1 MWVALLLN
9 LICGV
14 VVTIWATLNT
24 DAEVWGLGLLFNTTL
39 AIIIAGPR
47 NCRPASWPPF
57 EYLPLLAAFS
67 TPFCMIFLGVTVDE
81 PDDARALLWLVLVC
95 MAALVVAELWTLAT
109 AKENDGGP
117 TETIDNP
124 TETIDNPT
132 GSETSRTNARV
143 EVVEVDEQGRE
154 IAAATGDP
162 EIASQDS
169 AAAGYAPPPPP
180 GASIVRV
187 AFARACVAAIIDMT
201 PAVAIHSAK
210 RPPATTTEVRLRA
223 LGRLMPFV
231 RSDRLPRRYLVPLS
245 AFIQTQRQNET
256 MLVFPASTVLTSDHP
271 GGGCDRRGER
281 RRGQRAL

>member
-1 MWVALLLN
+1 MN
-9 LICGV
+9 
-14 VVTIWATLNT
+14 
-24 DAEVWGLGLLFNTTL
+24 
-39 AIIIAGPR
+39 
-47 NCRPASWPPF
+47 
-57 EYLPLLAAFS
+57 PL
-67 TPFCMIFLGVTVDE
+67 
-81 PDDARALLWLVLVC
+81 DDA
-95 MAALVVAELWTLAT
+95 AT
-109 AKENDGGP
+109 AAPAVAGTTTVAKSVPLD
-117 TETIDNP
+117 
-124 TETIDNPT
+124 
-132 GSETSRTNARV
+132 S
-143 EVVEVDEQGRE
+143 QE
-154 IAAATGDP
+154 IAEATGDP

-187 AFARACVAAIIDMT
+187 AFARACVAAIIDMA

-231 RSDRLPRRYLVPLS
+231 RSDRLPRRYLVPLT